1 MTVIYG
7 PLSPLTA
14 FVALNVILYIIG
26 TSIYRLYLHPLA
38 GFPGPKLAA
47 LTQWYEFYWNVI
59 KPGQFT
65 FHLQD
70 LHDKYGECQLLFF
83 ITSSVTCDS
92 HS

>member
-1 MTVIYG
+1 MAFLNELVGHTEAL
-7 PLSPLTA
+7 LSFRVMVLCIILS
-14 FVALNVILYIIG
+14 VAGL
-26 TSIYRLYLHPLA
+26 SIYRLFFSPLA

-70 LHDKYGECQLLFF
+70 LHDKYGIFDFLSC
-83 ITSSVTCDS
+83 
-92 HS
+92 